1 MRQIH
6 FFNNCPMAL
15 PNLQK
20 YENVIIAI
28 KIPATIA
35 IITRKIQ
42 YNNCNNMAI
51 IAMKINCSLPSDGS
65 SKSSEILN
73 SNYCIKN
80 AIIRQN

>member
-1 MRQIH
+1 MD
-6 FFNNCPMAL
+6 L

-65 SKSSEILN
+65 SEILN

>member
-6 FFNNCPMAL
+6 FVNNCPMDL
-15 PNLQK
+15 PNIQK
-20 YENVIIAI
+20 YENAIIAI

-51 IAMKINCSLPSDGS
+51 IAMKM
-65 SKSSEILN
+65 
-73 SNYCIKN
+73 
-80 AIIRQN
+80 